1 MNIKKIVMTE
11 KITNEEVKNLK
22 AKEVIKG
29 YEFANKCLLNSN
41 MNHDREV
48 LIHNAEILE
57 KAYWTV
63 IDELEDLW

>member
-1 MNIKKIVMTE
+1 MNIKKLVMTRKME
-11 KITNEEVKNLK
+11 SEEVKNLK

-29 YEFANKCLLNSN
+29 YEFANKCLLNSH
-41 MNHDREV
+41 MKHDREV

-63 IDELEDLW
+63 IDELDDLW